1 MTTQEKTAI
10 ETMLHVHNNI
20 RIDLQDYIEGF
31 AYPETYHA
39 LPEEYLFAAAELVD
53 LGDAY
58 GRIERLTAKLGE
70 KSRGYVYYAVA
81 LVIDLEAAR
90 NRICNPIVEYRDGEY
105 IDSLGCIITCW
116 LNGTLSSG
124 EENFAEFSENLA
136 EMGIDYVT
144 AYDFL
149 RNEEL
154 RDSFERE
161 FVLTAPDEYDYGKDM
176 ELDAPFRRPWEA
188 DYVNF
193 AKNWDK
199 DRTIAEN
206 ARWYTETQKDEIRYF
221 FTYEEEMD

>member
-1 MTTQEKTAI
+1 MDTKKVIA
-10 ETMLHVHNNI
+10 MVN
-20 RIDLQDYIEGF
+20 F
-31 AYPETYHA
+31 AEEVSSKA
-39 LPEEYLFAAAELVD
+39 REYLLSRAPMPKEWRYEPFTEELKTIQKKCDPLHDD
-53 LGDAY
+53 L
-58 GRIERLTAKLGE
+58 ESLGE

-124 EENFAEFSENLA
+124 EENFAELGENLA

-149 RNEEL
+149 RNEDL
-154 RDSFERE
+154 RESFEAE
-161 FVLTAPDEYDYGKDM
+161 FVLSAPDEYDYGKDM
-176 ELDAPFRRPWEA
+176 ELDTPFRRPWEA

-193 AKNWDK
+193 VKNWDK
-199 DRTIAEN
+199 YCTIAEN
-206 ARWYTETQKDEIRYF
+206 ARWYTESEL
-221 FTYEEEMD
+221 FTYEEETD